1 MLVSAAEME
10 LFTNRFTSIAL
21 EMGEML
27 RRTAASTNIKE
38 RLDFSCGLLDTQGQL
53 IVNAPH
59 VPVHLGALGLCVQT
73 LISSIRMEPGD
84 TVITN
89 HPAYGGSHLPDVT
102 LVTPVYQTPDGGQ
115 LLGYMASRAHHAEI
129 GGTWPGSMPPDAT
142 TLVEE
147 GVIMPPMHLVRSG
160 IGCWDDVERVMRS
173 APFPSRAVEDN
184 LGDLRAAL
192 AANMRGADL
201 LRALARIHG
210 ADAVIARM
218 QQLVNLADQ
227 LTREALA
234 QLDGAQLFGMELLDD
249 GTPLQATIR
258 VRQDHASVD
267 FHGTGNVHPGNL
279 NATPAIVRAVVMYVM
294 RLLVNKPLPLNE
306 GLLQPLELIIPRGS
320 LLNPDFSGEHAP
332 AVVGGNTE
340 VSQRLAG
347 TLIKAFGLMAGSQG
361 TMNNVLFG
369 SNEFGNYE
377 TVCGGAGATPHADGA
392 SAVHTHMTNTRI
404 TDPEVIE
411 HRYPVRIERFEIRR
425 GSGGNG
431 ARKGGDGVVREYKF
445 LEPLSVAVLT
455 QNRVKGPYGLE
466 GGEPGMPGR
475 QTLHHEDGTSEELGP
490 NQGVQVKPGDS
501 LVLET
506 PGGGAFG
513 APSGIPR

>member
-1 MLVSAAEME
+1 MNVSAAEME
-10 LFTNRFTSIAL
+10 LFTNRFTSIVL

-38 RLDFSCGLLDTQGQL
+38 RLDFSCGLLDSQGQL

-59 VPVHLGALGLCVQT
+59 VPVHLGALGLCVQS
-73 LISSIRMEPGD
+73 LISTIAMEPGD
-84 TVITN
+84 TIVTN
-89 HPAYGGSHLPDVT
+89 HPAHGGSHLPDVT

-115 LLGYMASRAHHAEI
+115 LLGYVASRAHHAEI

-142 TLVEE
+142 TLAEE
-147 GVIMPPMHLVRSG
+147 GVIIAPTHLVRLG
-160 IGCWDDVERVMRS
+160 IGQWKSVERILRS

-184 LGDLRAAL
+184 LGDMRAAL
-192 AANMRGADL
+192 AANMRGAAL
-201 LRALARIHG
+201 LRALARVHG
-210 ADAVIARM
+210 PASVTNCM
-218 QQLVNLADQ
+218 QQLVELADQ

-234 QLDGAQLFGMELLDD
+234 ALDGAELVGEELLDD
-249 GTPLQATIR
+249 GTPLRATIT
-258 VRQDHASVD
+258 VTGDEATVD
-267 FHGTGNVHPGNL
+267 FNGTGNVHPGNL

-294 RLLVNKPLPLNE
+294 RLLVDKPLPLNE
-306 GLLQPLELIIPRGS
+306 GLLRPLELVIPRGS
-320 LLNPDFSGEHAP
+320 LLNPDFDVTEPP

-347 TLIKAFGLMAGSQG
+347 ALIKSFKLMAGGQG

-369 SNEFGNYE
+369 NNEFGNYE
-377 TVCGGAGATPHADGA
+377 TVCGGAGATPTADGA

-411 HRYPVRIERFEIRR
+411 QRYPVRIERFEIRR

-431 ARKGGDGVVREYKF
+431 RHRGGDGVVREYVF
-445 LEPLSVAVLT
+445 EEPLSVAVLT
-455 QNRVKGPYGLE
+455 QNRAKGPYGLE
-466 GGEPGMPGR
+466 GGGPGKPGR
-475 QTLHHEDGTSEELGP
+475 QTLHRADGSIEELGP
-490 NQGVQVKPGDS
+490 NQGVQVQPGDS

-506 PGGGAFG
+506 PGGGG
-513 APSGIPR
+513 CGSPSGIPR